1 MRLFSS
7 ILAGLATFA
16 IATTASAG
24 LNIDVQ
30 ADRDPLG
37 LLPDSGQL
45 TLTITLD
52 VDTLGE
58 AQGLTLRAAGLGNG
72 LTFASATLANQG
84 VFGAAAGGSAF
95 GTLTEIAPGFFAYS
109 GGIDSILAGAVDNG
123 DNVVLFD
130 GVSTG
135 TTTGAGPEVFTLT
148 LDVGTTGSGVLEIGA
163 IESFGD
169 AFVSNVDGT
178 SFPTTTVAYNIV
190 PEPGTALLM
199 GLGLAGLAAAGRR
212 E

>member
-24 LNIDVQ
+24 LNIDVS
-30 ADRDPLG
+30 ADRDPLALAPG
-37 LLPDSGQL
+37 DQI
-45 TLTITLD
+45 TLTITLTT
-52 VDTLGE
+52 DTVGE
-58 AQGLTLRAAGLGNG
+58 AQGLTLRADWGNTDLSFVSGTQANAGAVGVTEPG
-72 LTFASATLANQG
+72 GG
-84 VFGAAAGGSAF
+84 VFGALAPF
-95 GTLTEIAPGFFAYS
+95 FPGFPDTYQNYIGNVLDAP
-109 GGIDSILAGAVDNG
+109 VDNG
-123 DNVVLFD
+123 TNVVLFD

-135 TTTGAGPEVFTLT
+135 TTTGGGPEVFTLT
-148 LDVGTTGSGVLEIGA
+148 LLANGGAGVITVGAV
-163 IESFGD
+163 ESFGD

-178 SFPTTTVAYNIV
+178 TFPTVDVAYVV

-212 E
+212 RE

>member
-24 LNIDVQ
+24 LNIDVT
-30 ADRDPLG
+30 ADRDPLA
-37 LLPDSGQL
+37 LLPDSGQV
-45 TLTITLD
+45 TLTITLN

-84 VFGAAAGGSAF
+84 VFGAAAGGSVF
-95 GTLTEIAPGFFAYS
+95 GTLQEIAPGFFAYS
-109 GGIDSILAGAVDNG
+109 GGVDSILAGPVDNG

-135 TTTGAGPEVFTLT
+135 TTTGAGPEVYTLT
-148 LDVGTTGSGVLEIGA
+148 LNVGSAGTGVIEIGA